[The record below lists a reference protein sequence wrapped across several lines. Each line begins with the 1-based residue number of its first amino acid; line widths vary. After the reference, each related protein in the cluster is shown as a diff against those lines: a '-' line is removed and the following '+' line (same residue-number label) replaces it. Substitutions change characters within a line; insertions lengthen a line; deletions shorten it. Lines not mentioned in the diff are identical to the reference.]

1 LAISTIA
8 TRRDTVVDSSQPQG
22 AHAASRARNY
32 NSYLDINLI
41 TVAALLP
48 ATLAASPEIT
58 AEVRRHAP
66 RDQG

>member
-1 LAISTIA
+1 
-8 TRRDTVVDSSQPQG
+8 VVDSSQPQG

-48 ATLAASPEIT
+48 ATLAASFEIT